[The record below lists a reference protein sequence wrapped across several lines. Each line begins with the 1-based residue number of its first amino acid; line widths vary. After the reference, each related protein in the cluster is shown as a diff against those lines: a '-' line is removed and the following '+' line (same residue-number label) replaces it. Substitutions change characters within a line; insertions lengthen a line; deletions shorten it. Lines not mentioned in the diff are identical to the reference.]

1 MPTDKFTF
9 MHSDGHISETYPDL
23 VEVGVD
29 ALNSQLFCM
38 DLADLA
44 AKARAG

>member
-1 MPTDKFTF
+1 
-9 MHSDGHISETYPDL
+9 MHSDGRISEIHPDL